1 MYEFI
6 SSSDDIN
13 CLDNMRSL
21 DSVRDNYPDRKVTFH
36 FRIQD
41 KMNLGFVSS
50 SDGRNFVS
58 TLKYLTRNT

>member
-1 MYEFI
+1 
-6 SSSDDIN
+6 
-13 CLDNMRSL
+13 MRSL